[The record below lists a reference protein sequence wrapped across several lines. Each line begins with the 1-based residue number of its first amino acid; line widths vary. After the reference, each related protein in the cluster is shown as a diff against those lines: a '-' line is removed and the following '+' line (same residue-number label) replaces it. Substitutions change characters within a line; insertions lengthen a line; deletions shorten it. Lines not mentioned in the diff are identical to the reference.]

1 MEETIKKWY
10 ELPMGLEDVRSSIRA
25 NIRTAARS
33 FVAIGFYLKRARE
46 DRLYEEAGFS
56 SVWDFA
62 REEFGISRSTA
73 TRYMA
78 VNDRF
83 SADGNSPN
91 LATEYQAYNQSQ
103 LIEMVTMTGEQL
115 EQVTPD
121 MTVRE
126 LREMKQEDTVE
137 PEETQIVG
145 QMEIS
150 DFPEYMPEPAESDN
164 LPEIVV
170 PAIEI
175 PLSDLAA
182 VTAEEPEDSP
192 EICATSHTETG
203 VCLYRSE
210 FRCTLKEEAKRNQG
224 TGEDCSNHCCWDCIK
239 RENCKIEC
247 VASETRSPEPESI
260 VKNEIKPEIRRQ
272 YCEAFARKLLTEFN
286 EWFLKDV
293 RGRVSDVCNSEVE
306 LKKRFTGT
314 WYFPDP
320 VTDGVAHINL
330 FTDYVQIWNRD
341 DQCLGNAE
349 WFYLCA
355 AIQAMWNVIAM
366 ENTAKAQQNEKEP
379 TDTELLH
386 EMLEKEKSFLED
398 MIKVDKLEPLPSKL
412 LRKKKILVAALAGM
426 LCDMEEPEVPEEPE
440 QPELPLMKNNEQR
453 KEWLKNYQSWGLWY
467 TDEHIGCRYYKYDFN
482 NGARLI
488 AEEYSDYNKLAKEEC
503 VSSYLHLVGG
513 PEPPKHP
520 VYRCGKWTMRQNYN
534 RFPNSETELVEFL
547 KELQKGE
554 KNNGTIDNT

>member
-91 LATEYQAYNQSQ
+91 LATEYQAYSQSQ

-192 EICATSHTETG
+192 EVCATSHTET
-203 VCLYRSE
+203 E
-210 FRCTLKEEAKRNQG
+210 PK
-224 TGEDCSNHCCWDCIK
+224 IK
-239 RENCKIEC
+239 NPIE
-247 VASETRSPEPESI
+247 
-260 VKNEIKPEIRRQ
+260 PEIRRQ
-272 YCEAFARKLLTEFN
+272 YCEAFARKLITEFKD
-286 EWFLKDV
+286 WFLKDFH
-293 RGRVSDVCNSEVE
+293 GRVTDVCNSEVE

-320 VTDGVAHINL
+320 VTGGGAHINL
-330 FTDYVQIWNRD
+330 FTDYVQIWSRD
-341 DQCLGNAE
+341 GQCLGNTE

-355 AIQAMWNVIAM
+355 AIQATWNVIAM
-366 ENTAKAQQNEKEP
+366 ENAAKAQQNELERCENSSEGDTTTP
-379 TDTELLH
+379 DTE
-386 EMLEKEKSFLED
+386 
-398 MIKVDKLEPLPSKL
+398 
-412 LRKKKILVAALAGM
+412 
-426 LCDMEEPEVPEEPE
+426 PEEPE
-440 QPELPLMKNNEQR
+440 QPELPIMRNNDQR
-453 KEWLKNYQSWGLWY
+453 KEWLRNYQSWGLWY
-467 TDEHIGCRYYKYDFN
+467 ADEHIGARYYKYDFD

-488 AEEYSDYNKLAKEEC
+488 VEEYDMCSSY
-503 VSSYLHLVGG
+503 SGSYTPSYLHLVGG

-520 VYRCGKWTMRQNYN
+520 GYGCGKWTRHETYN

-547 KELQKGE
+547 KELQKG
-554 KNNGTIDNT
+554 KA

>member
-1 MEETIKKWY
+1 MEEIIKKWY
-10 ELPMGLEDVRSSIRA
+10 ELPMGIEDVRNNIRA
-25 NIRTAARS
+25 NIQTAARS
-33 FVAIGFYLKRARE
+33 FVAVGFYLKRARE

-91 LATEYQAYNQSQ
+91 LAAEYQAYNQSQ

-192 EICATSHTETG
+192 EVCATSHTET
-203 VCLYRSE
+203 E
-210 FRCTLKEEAKRNQG
+210 PK
-224 TGEDCSNHCCWDCIK
+224 IK
-239 RENCKIEC
+239 NPIE
-247 VASETRSPEPESI
+247 
-260 VKNEIKPEIRRQ
+260 PEIRRQ
-272 YCEAFARKLLTEFN
+272 YCEAFARKLITEFKD
-286 EWFLKDV
+286 WFLKDFH
-293 RGRVSDVCNSEVE
+293 GRVTDVCNSEVE

-320 VTDGVAHINL
+320 VTGGNAHINL
-330 FTDYVQIWNRD
+330 FPDYIQIWSRD

-355 AIQAMWNVIAM
+355 AIQRMWNVIAM
-366 ENTAKAQQNEKEP
+366 ENAAKAQQNEKEP

-426 LCDMEEPEVPEEPE
+426 LCDLEEPEVPEEPE

-453 KEWLKNYQSWGLWY
+453 KEWLRNYQSWGLWY

-503 VSSYLHLVGG
+503 VSSYMHLVGG

-520 VYRCGKWTMRQNYN
+520 VYRCGKWTRHETYN

-547 KELQKGE
+547 KEIQKG
-554 KNNGTIDNT
+554 KA